1 MQSKLVIATLAAMSD
16 ITSAIS
22 TTASDSAQESANA
35 AATLIGYY
43 DSCNITVENLEMTF
57 KTLEGVQKT
66 VLAFEF
72 AGRDESCPELTSE
85 IWLEVPVDHTFEL
98 ATE

>member
-1 MQSKLVIATLAAMSD
+1 
-16 ITSAIS
+16 
-22 TTASDSAQESANA
+22 
-35 AATLIGYY
+35 
-43 DSCNITVENLEMTF
+43 MTF